1 MATIVPFEE
10 YPTNHSDGADF
21 VTETNHTKTEL
32 KVMMLISISISAI
45 GTVSNVISLSY
56 FVTHQSKKLGERLIA
71 LLNILDLLVCLFAAF
86 YLAFTYWQI
95 NAISQVFFHL
105 SYFMFLECTGFVTT
119 LLTVARSVS
128 TYCPFYEPNTKLV
141 IISFAAF
148 MSYTLIKEGLLWYY
162 VLVVQGNGLEQ
173 FVKVYNYILLISLIL
188 DLTVVLTANLMTMWK
203 LLKRG
208 ISRDSTDGP
217 CSTDLSRQATGTIL
231 ILSAFFGF
239 FNLLY
244 VVVLFKYVL
253 GKETISAMFRNVV
266 VNAAIPM
273 NSALNPFVYLFRKK
287 EMRRFLYRIF
297 CRRSESLSI
306 SRNSINLVLSRS
318 NYVATI
324 KCPRTQ
330 TTQLYSPATIL
341 AGGHSAAD
349 SRENGMTSRSIVS
362 KIA

>member
-1 MATIVPFEE
+1 MHFFRRRRR
-10 YPTNHSDGADF
+10 GK
-21 VTETNHTKTEL
+21 KTG
-32 KVMMLISISISAI
+32 VGGVRRRRA
-45 GTVSNVISLSY
+45 SL
-56 FVTHQSKKLGERLIA
+56 L
-71 LLNILDLLVCLFAAF
+71 
-86 YLAFTYWQI
+86 
-95 NAISQVFFHL
+95 
-105 SYFMFLECTGFVTT
+105 
-119 LLTVARSVS
+119 
-128 TYCPFYEPNTKLV
+128 
-141 IISFAAF
+141 
-148 MSYTLIKEGLLWYY
+148 SYTLIKEGLLWYY
-162 VLVVQGNGLEQ
+162 VLVVQGNGLKQ
-173 FVKVYNYILLISLIL
+173 FVEVYNYILLISLIL
-188 DLTVVLTANLMTMWK
+188 DLTLVLTANLMTMWK

-217 CSTDLSRQATGTIL
+217 CSIDLSRQATGTIL

-253 GKETISAMFRNVV
+253 GKETISALFRNIVV
-266 VNAAIPM
+266 TAAIPM
-273 NSALNPFVYLFRKK
+273 NSALNPFVYLLRKK

-324 KCPRTQ
+324 KFPSTQ
-330 TTQLYSPATIL
+330 TTQLYSPTTIS

-349 SRENGMTSRSIVS
+349 SRENGITSRSIVS